1 MVTQSP
7 EELSADQPYVLWLEN
22 ATARDFNAIGY
33 KGLNLAL
40 TQRLK
45 VSVPPTFCVTSQA
58 YRLFLESFGTNLE
71 ALHRLPLPELIE
83 YGRAVQQN
91 LFKRHLPVQIATAIR
106 NAYRKLAG
114 DSEKPVVIRPS
125 VVYEAPLAFAKRLRP
140 MLNVS
145 GMIEFEKA
153 IKICWAFMWSEELI
167 RYRFAQQLNQRF
179 DEMAVL
185 IQEQLT
191 ATASGTLLTFHLHP
205 ERTQQMVIESAFGLN
220 EAVSRGMLV
229 PDHVVWDRV
238 LQQVTEQQIAH
249 KPFQLMAGSNYNL
262 AEQPLD
268 SDLQISAVL
277 RPEEI
282 KQLVQMA
289 EKILGLYHHPLEIEW
304 IKTPEL
310 LTIVQVTPVLK
321 TEQPPV
327 AYDEK
332 DLSQFESPP
341 YFEKPV
347 SPLCLSL
354 MPPLLEE
361 AFQGALNACRL
372 PGKDL
377 GDTPLFH
384 VDNYYLH
391 LTHIVNDFLKH
402 QQNGLLEEFN
412 ETPWRFVFR
421 MLTEVTRLRFY
432 WQPRYRQY
440 VKLVKDLW
448 NFDYTN
454 TTQERLLEQV
464 EKIINASRLLLET
477 ALVVRW
483 THAFLQAFLQKY
495 MEPYI
500 DPEDIQA
507 YTQTLFNA
515 LPNRLTHTNQ
525 ALENLLIMAHKMPEV
540 SHILKTTPLAD
551 LLNRLE
557 IGQSGLQFLQAL
569 KAFVGQHGYTE
580 ISIDPLQKTW
590 VEDPMVV
597 LREIQQAFIHNRH
610 FFDDVVVE
618 QREELERQ
626 LGSKILEGNLLE
638 GLAFKYLLQL
648 SQGYTGLYQEE
659 PYYLSMY
666 IPLLRRTLL
675 TLSQNLNLS
684 PPEDIFFLKFDEI
697 RKLLQLQQIHHAK
710 TREVIQARKSKF
722 IILSKL
728 CRHQN
733 TAEKPLELTGIPA
746 ASGSYLGKVRLI
758 TSHSELKSLQ
768 PGEILVVDYLEP
780 DWEEAFERIAGLI
793 TDLGGMSCHAATLAR
808 KYRIPAV
815 VGTHKATKLLKTGW
829 VVDLNGSKGQITLY
843 QPGELDPP
851 AAVAASETAA
861 S

>member
-1 MVTQSP
+1 MVTQSSK
-7 EELSADQPYVLWLEN
+7 ESLAAQPYVLWLDT
-22 ATARDFNAIGY
+22 ATARDFLAIGY

-45 VSVPPTFCVTSQA
+45 VPVPPTFCITSQA
-58 YRLFLESFGTNLE
+58 YRSFLESFGTHLD
-71 ALHRLPLPELIE
+71 ALNRLSLPELIE

-91 LFKRHLPVQIATAIR
+91 LFKRHLPVQIAAAIR
-106 NAYRKLAG
+106 NAYRQLAG
-114 DSEKPVVIRPS
+114 DSEKPVVLRPS

-167 RYRFAQQLNQRF
+167 RYRFAQHLNQRF

-185 IQEQLT
+185 VQEQLP
-191 ATASGTLLTFHLHP
+191 AVASGTLLTFYLHP
-205 ERTQQMVIESAFGLN
+205 DRTQQMVIESAFGLN

-238 LQQVTEQQIAH
+238 LQQVTTQQTAT
-249 KPFQLMAGSNYNL
+249 KPFQLSAGSNYNL
-262 AEQPLD
+262 AEQPLN
-268 SDLQISAVL
+268 SDMQISPTLNAS
-277 RPEEI
+277 EI
-282 KQLVQMA
+282 RQLVKMA
-289 EKILGLYHHPLEIEW
+289 EKTLGLYHHPLEIEW
-304 IKTPEL
+304 IKTPDY
-310 LTIVQVTPVLK
+310 LTVVQVTPVLK
-321 TEQPPV
+321 VEPPAA
-327 AYDEK
+327 AYEDK
-332 DLSQFESPP
+332 DLSQFLFPP

-354 MPPLLEE
+354 MPALLDE
-361 AFQGALNACRL
+361 AFRGALKACKL
-372 PGKDL
+372 PVEDL
-377 GDTPLFH
+377 GETPLFH

-391 LTHIVNDFLKH
+391 LSQSVMDFL
-402 QQNGLLEEFN
+402 QQQQDLLLEDFN

-421 MLTEVTRLRFY
+421 MLVEITRLRFY

-440 VKLVKDLW
+440 VKMVKELW
-448 NFDYTN
+448 GFDYDN
-454 TTQERLLEQV
+454 TTQERLLEQI
-464 EKIINASRLLLET
+464 EKIVTASRLLLET

-483 THAFLQAFLQKY
+483 THVFLQAFLKKY

-507 YTQTLFNA
+507 YTQTLFTA
-515 LPNRLTHTNQ
+515 LPNRLNQTAQ

-540 SHILKTTPLAD
+540 SHILKTTPLPE
-551 LLNRLE
+551 LMNRLE

-569 KAFVGQHGYTE
+569 KAFVGQHGYTK
-580 ISIDPLQKTW
+580 ISIDPLHKTW

-597 LREIQQAFIHNRH
+597 LHEIQQMFLHNRH
-610 FFDDVVVE
+610 FFEEVVVE

-626 LGSKILEGNLLE
+626 LGSKIMEGNLLE
-638 GLAFKYLLQL
+638 GLAFKYILQL
-648 SQGYTGLYQEE
+648 SQGYSGLYQEE

-675 TLSQNLNLS
+675 TLSQNLSLN

-697 RKLLQLQQIHHAK
+697 RKLLQLQQMHHAK
-710 TREVIQARKSKF
+710 TREVIQARKNKF

-733 TAEKPLELTGIPA
+733 TTERPLELTGIPA
-746 ASGSYLGKVRLI
+746 APGSYLGKVRLI
-758 TSHSELKSLQ
+758 SNHSDLKSLQ

-780 DWEEAFERIAGLI
+780 DWEEAFERLSGLI

-815 VGTHKATKLLKTGW
+815 VGTQKATRLLKTGW
-829 VVDLNGSKGQITLY
+829 VVDLNGAKGQVTLY
-843 QPGELDPP
+843 QPGELEPS
-851 AAVAASETAA
+851 ATVVTG
-861 S
+861 